1 MLKIYKPKIITL
13 NHIRK
18 LDNISLPNSK
28 KESNIQQKNIVQNN
42 INSNVNIKK
51 DYQDGEDILWI

>member
-13 NHIRK
+13 DHIRK

-28 KESNIQQKNIVQNN
+28 KENNIQQKNIIQNN
-42 INSNVNIKK
+42 INLNVNSKK

>member
-28 KESNIQQKNIVQNN
+28 KENNIQQKNIIQNN
-42 INSNVNIKK
+42 INLNVNSKK

>member
-1 MLKIYKPKIITL
+1 MLKICKPKIITL
-13 NHIRK
+13 DHIRK

-28 KESNIQQKNIVQNN
+28 KENNIQQKNIIQNN
-42 INSNVNIKK
+42 INLNVNSKK